1 MEIREYFLS
10 FSLYS
15 QVHSFQL
22 CRWRIRLSREEVSLA
37 RESRMTLSLRW
48 MCMQRT
54 TFHRPVFFLSLSLSF
69 IFSLVSLRVFLF
81 FFFSHVS
88 SKHRTRKVVQRTSL
102 FPEETRK
109 ICHHRVD
116 RIVRIFNLAKRSFE
130 ESTYGGGEAC
140 FLSTSRYDVKRPHLV
155 WLVFWTT
162 PTRNPRACH

>member
-69 IFSLVSLRVFLF
+69 IFSLVSLRVFLVF
-81 FFFSHVS
+81 FFFLTFRASIELE
-88 SKHRTRKVVQRTSL
+88 RTSSVRRFSQRRRGKFVIIVSIESFEFL
-102 FPEETRK
+102 ISRNVPLKNPRTEEGRLVS
-109 ICHHRVD
+109 CQHRV
-116 RIVRIFNLAKRSFE
+116 
-130 ESTYGGGEAC
+130 TM
-140 FLSTSRYDVKRPHLV
+140 
-155 WLVFWTT
+155 
-162 PTRNPRACH
+162 